1 MSSTKM
7 THRSQSR
14 VLRACDSCTHSK
26 QRCDGQR
33 PCRRCA
39 EREEACHY
47 TKTVRKRGRRPRGG
61 SSRELRDDQN
71 SFGDSSPQ
79 KQARSPGE
87 TVTSSNA
94 SIQDAPS
101 VMSPLEHR
109 PYGLDAPTKDAAHLK
124 SPTGVETFA
133 TTSAFTSQKDPWVG
147 FFQTPLSSVRLETS
161 QAAMTPGRM
170 SLDHGGSLPVLHQ
183 AVFDDVPGAIPEH
196 VSIRQPYRCL
206 DAVLPH
212 LDGILSAEEASE
224 MLEIYFNEEHN
235 SFKSTSP
242 YMLAHVLH
250 PSSVLRSTDPRPTS
264 PALLAV
270 ILFCVAQTADMKIF
284 DIPGARERMSV
295 DLYRLS
301 LDLLQPE
308 DPDNY
313 FRTSDGWQSHPHS
326 SNGPPSTSHS
336 APDRPASGKTLL
348 PRQLGSTEI
357 ILAVAILTLVISG
370 GHYKA
375 DSLKWRDKLIR
386 LVRASGLSM
395 EDQDI
400 DLGPVF
406 CGLYNGDATFRRWLI
421 AKEERRRLFWLIYCL
436 DRHLALSFN
445 LRLSIAEGTFC
456 VRTPLPER
464 VWQSLDTADLNCIPA
479 GSLGP
484 PTQISGPG
492 FFEYFLPL
500 ARVLGHII
508 DLHHFRGHPTLGQ
521 FISLDAIRRIE
532 AMISQREQELGDLD
546 NQIGTSV
553 SGDGAVHSFPPQSHG
568 GSSRGVDPFG
578 SPPARASQDPK
589 LPFVKVY
596 STYLLHVFYILL
608 HGKWD
613 PISMIEDK
621 DDWITSQSFVTCA
634 SHALSASGVVSQI
647 LTIDPELSFMPY
659 LFGIYLLQGSFILLL
674 FVDRMPELGP
684 NRSVEEVCET
694 IIRAH
699 EVSVVTLD
707 TTFQV
712 NEILFAG
719 FRQRAHQ
726 IPQKNFRKVFRS
738 MLYDAQQ
745 AGPHTW
751 DEHKARRRELLSLY
765 RWTPL
770 AHGLAY

>member
-1 MSSTKM
+1 MASD
-7 THRSQSR
+7 R
-14 VLRACDSCTHSK
+14 
-26 QRCDGQR
+26 
-33 PCRRCA
+33 
-39 EREEACHY
+39 ERKEECHY
-47 TKTVRKRGRRPRGG
+47 TKTVRKRGRRPRTDPGPDTQ
-61 SSRELRDDQN
+61 RNDRIFMN
-71 SFGDSSPQ
+71 RSPQ
-79 KQARSPGE
+79 NQSRSPGD
-87 TVTSSNA
+87 TVMSSSTSN
-94 SIQDAPS
+94 QDAPS
-101 VMSPLEHR
+101 VISSLEHR
-109 PYGLDAPTKDAAHLK
+109 SYGLDANANDAGPMT
-124 SPTGVETFA
+124 SPSGAEQFA
-133 TTSAFTSQKDPWVG
+133 TNNPTFSAQKDPLDG
-147 FFQTPLSSVRLETS
+147 LFQTSLSRVRLETGQTAIS
-161 QAAMTPGRM
+161 PRRI
-170 SLDHGGSLPVLHQ
+170 SLDPLDPRGSLPGLHQ
-183 AVFDDVPGAIPEH
+183 SVFDDVPRSMSEH
-196 VSIRQPYRCL
+196 VSMRSPYRCL
-206 DAVLPH
+206 ESILPH
-212 LDGILSAEEASE
+212 LNGLLSAEEASE
-224 MLEIYFNEEHN
+224 MLEIYFNEKHN
-235 SFKSTSP
+235 SMFKSTSP

-250 PSSVLRSTDPRPTS
+250 PSSVLHPTEPRPTS
-264 PALLAV
+264 SALLAV

-284 DIPGARERMSV
+284 DTPGARERMSV

-301 LDLLQPE
+301 LDLLQSE

-313 FRTSDGWQSHPHS
+313 FRTSDGWQFHPH
-326 SNGPPSTSHS
+326 PSGGTPNNSHS
-336 APDRPASGKTLL
+336 APDRQASGKALL
-348 PRQLGSTEI
+348 PRQLGSTDT
-357 ILAVAILTLVISG
+357 ILAVAILTIVISG

-406 CGLYNGDATFRRWLI
+406 CGLYNGDATFRRWLV
-421 AKEERRRLFWLIYCL
+421 AKEERRRLFWLVYCL

-464 VWQSLDTADLNCIPA
+464 LWQSLDTADLNCIPA
-479 GSLGP
+479 CALGP
-484 PTQISGPG
+484 PTQISGAG

-508 DLHHFRGHPTLGQ
+508 DLHHVRAHPTLGQ
-521 FISLDAIRRIE
+521 YIPLEAVHRIE
-532 AMISQREQELGDLD
+532 AMISQREQELVDLD
-546 NQIGTSV
+546 SQADSYLTNDV
-553 SGDGAVHSFPPQSHG
+553 ALHPFPRQSNRG
-568 GSSRGVDPFG
+568 PSQGVDPFG
-578 SPPARASQDPK
+578 SPTAGTSKDPK
-589 LPFVKVY
+589 LQLVKIY

-621 DDWITSQSFVTCA
+621 DDWITSESFLTCA

-647 LTIDPELSFMPY
+647 LTIDPEMAFMPY

-707 TTFQV
+707 TTFQ
-712 NEILFAG
+712 
-719 FRQRAHQ
+719 
-726 IPQKNFRKVFRS
+726 KNFRKVFRS

-745 AGPHTW
+745 AGPHSW

-770 AHGLAY
+770 DQGLAY